1 VLAAGFDLKVFFT
14 VVGKQPAEVMALTE
28 TAQSCSSKV
37 LTLSGRQGSG

>member
-1 VLAAGFDLKVFFT
+1 MTVGLNRAAVETALGCGGLRL
-14 VVGKQPAEVMALTE
+14 MALTE